1 MGRVKGGL
9 FEGVLDVNKRFPLDS
24 RMLVTKREDLINP
37 KVWVTNTLTTNAIYN
52 GMIVAVNSDGEYNG
66 VYYLTDR
73 TKITEENYVAYKESA
88 SAGEDVNPH
97 FSMWMKLS
105 TLGDLTQVE
114 AVLKGQIGVVPEGKT
129 LIDMITVLENT
140 GAEKNLIAL
149 IDETQFAIDENRK
162 LTLLDIAESK
172 ITGLTNATG
181 EAVTLKNL
189 LDSKVDK
196 VEGGRLLT
204 PNEADKLS
212 KLIID
217 DNGNVTISG
226 NISVENVIGLADLLK
241 GKVDVVDGMG
251 LSTNDFTDSLLDKL
265 TNIESGAQVNVLEVV
280 KMAGVALN
288 VVDKSVDI
296 PMAANNLLGVVMGSD
311 AENKVSVAEDGTMEV
326 NNVNVNKLVQDE
338 DTTLVLNG
346 GSASA

>member
-73 TKITEENYVAYKESA
+73 TKITEENYAAYQKSV
-88 SAGEDVNPH
+88 SAGDDVNLY
-97 FSMWMKLS
+97 FSMWMKLG
-105 TLGDLTQVE
+105 TIGDLTQVE

-149 IDETQFAIDENRK
+149 IDETQFAIDDNRK
-162 LTLLDIAESK
+162 LTLLDIAENK
-172 ITGLTNATG
+172 ITGLTNAAG

-196 VEGGRLLT
+196 IEGGRLLT
-204 PNEADKLS
+204 LSEADKLS

-217 DNGNVTISG
+217 DNGNVTVSG
-226 NISVENVIGLADLLK
+226 NVSVENVIGLTDLLK
-241 GKVDVVDGMG
+241 GKVDAVDGMG

-265 TNIESGAQVNVLEVV
+265 TNVESGAQVNVLEVV
-280 KMAGVALN
+280 KMAGVALD

-296 PMAANNLLGVVMGSD
+296 PMATNNLLGVVMGSD

-326 NNVNVNKLVQDE
+326 NSINVNKLTQSDK
-338 DTTLVLNG
+338 DLLVLNG
-346 GSASA
+346 GDSAI

>member
-1 MGRVKGGL
+1 
-9 FEGVLDVNKRFPLDS
+9 
-24 RMLVTKREDLINP
+24 MLVTKREDLINP
-37 KVWVTNTLTTNAIYN
+37 RVWITNTLTTEATYN

-66 VYYLTDR
+66 VYYLTNR
-73 TKITEENYVAYKESA
+73 KAITDDNYSAYQSA
-88 SAGEDVNPH
+88 LAAEEDVSSY
-97 FSMWMKLS
+97 FSMWTKLG
-105 TLGDLTQVE
+105 TLDDLAEIE
-114 AVLKGQIGVVPEGKT
+114 ADLRRQIGVVPEGKT
-129 LIDMITVLENT
+129 LIEMVAALESV

-162 LTLLDIAESK
+162 LTLLDIAENK
-172 ITGLTNATG
+172 ITGLTNAAG

-196 VEGGRLLT
+196 IEGGRLLT
-204 PNEADKLS
+204 PSEADKLS

-217 DNGNVTISG
+217 DNGNVTVSG
-226 NISVENVIGLADLLK
+226 NISVENVIGLTDLLK
-241 GKVDVVDGMG
+241 GKVNVVDGMG
-251 LSTNDFTDSLLDKL
+251 LSSNDFTDSLLDKL

-296 PMAANNLLGVVMGSD
+296 PMATNNLLGVVMGSD
-311 AENKVSVAEDGTMEV
+311 AENKVSVTEDGTMEV